1 MYSQIRLLY
10 NFLKICLFFNLF
22 QRLSTETKLSDIKGR
37 ELPAVDLFSHVIEY
51 FKNHLYEQLK
61 TKGNYMQ
68 DENIEWVLT
77 VPAIWDDP
85 EKQFM
90 RKAAEKVFLRFTY

>member
-1 MYSQIRLLY
+1 MCYHAIEYYTSS
-10 NFLKICLFFNLF
+10 LKI
-22 QRLSTETKLSDIKGR
+22 
-37 ELPAVDLFSHVIEY
+37 
-51 FKNHLYEQLK
+51 
-61 TKGNYMQ
+61 KGNYMQ
-68 DENIEWVLT
+68 SENIEWVLT